1 MSSQCCS
8 GGRLAARGLLQQ
20 LCTLWPSQLAPA
32 TTVGSTRGLAAK
44 AKGKG
49 AGRNAPKGKNVKQQ
63 GGKKAKLRIES
74 VPFNDKDPHLMRI
87 INMLTPAAARAAP
100 SSSAGSDPQL
110 SARAREYGWRCRR
123 EHLERMTDLG
133 TKLHLKRAA
142 LQSLP
147 RKLRA
152 MAMVE
157 DLRPFPLTRN
167 FLYATPP
174 TAYTED

>member
-1 MSSQCCS
+1 MSVQCCS
-8 GGRLAARGLLQQ
+8 GARLGARGLLQQ
-20 LCTLWPSQLAPA
+20 LCTLWPSQLAGA
-32 TTVGSTRGLAAK
+32 TTPVGSTRGLAAK

-49 AGRNAPKGKNVKQQ
+49 AGRNAPKKNVKQQ

-87 INMLTPAAARAAP
+87 INMLTPVTARTAP
-100 SSSAGSDPQL
+100 SSSTGSDPQL

-123 EHLERMTDLG
+123 EHLERLTDLG
-133 TKLHLKRAA
+133 TKLYLKRAA